1 MRHVFTNIIGF
12 RRKASEKRV
21 LFLIGGKLN
30 INISTDRHA
39 LVWGPT
45 NQMKREYIESFIM
58 IVVIAMFA
66 YIGYACGVAQTK
78 KNIGLKMAENV
89 AAQDSI
95 DAATN
100 NSSESIVV
108 LEKLQPQT
116 EKHVIT
122 AEVSDS
128 DYEII
133 CRMFDAAMS
142 VDDLRADAQRIFPK
156 EYELLENDAKDHDC
170 VECRLKC
177 LAACYYD
184 GVWADCF
191 DPTEGIG
198 GEFERVL
205 SNNAELGR
213 QFHELADKIWR

>member
-1 MRHVFTNIIGF
+1 
-12 RRKASEKRV
+12 
-21 LFLIGGKLN
+21 
-30 INISTDRHA
+30 
-39 LVWGPT
+39 
-45 NQMKREYIESFIM
+45 MKKYYIESFIM
-58 IVVIAMFA
+58 IVAIVMCA
-66 YIGYACGVAQTK
+66 YISYACGVAQTK
-78 KNIGLKMAENV
+78 KNIGRKMAENV
-89 AAQDSI
+89 VAQDSI

-100 NSSESIVV
+100 NSSESIVAF
-108 LEKLQPQT
+108 EKLQPHT

-213 QFHELADKIWR
+213 QFHELADKIWG